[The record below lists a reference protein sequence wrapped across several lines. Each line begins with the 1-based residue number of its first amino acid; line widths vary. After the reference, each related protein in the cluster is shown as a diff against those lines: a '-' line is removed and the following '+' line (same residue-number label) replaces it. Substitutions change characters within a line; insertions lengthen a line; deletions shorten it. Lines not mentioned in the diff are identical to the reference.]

1 MSKKCAAC
9 GKTVYPV
16 EELKCLEK
24 IWHKACFK
32 CQVCGMTLNMKNYKG
47 FDKLPYCN
55 AHVPKAKATVVA
67 DTPENLR
74 LKANSEVNISFNFLE
89 RSIVDCLQSLRTL
102 SLSSGHIFLIIQTLF
117 RSSRYIF

>member
-1 MSKKCAAC
+1 MGKVKMSKKCAAC

-74 LKANSEVNISFNFLE
+74 LKANSEVNISVFLNFL
-89 RSIVDCLQSLRTL
+89 
-102 SLSSGHIFLIIQTLF
+102 
-117 RSSRYIF
+117 YI

>member
-1 MSKKCAAC
+1 MKVALMISPDFSELAEKKGWVSECEECKVRMSKKCAKC
-9 GKTVYPV
+9 EKTVYPV

-74 LKANSEVNISFNFLE
+74 LKANSEVSISSF
-89 RSIVDCLQSLRTL
+89 
-102 SLSSGHIFLIIQTLF
+102 
-117 RSSRYIF
+117 

>member
-1 MSKKCAAC
+1 MGKVKMSKKCAAC

-74 LKANSEVNISFNFLE
+74 LKANSEVNIS
-89 RSIVDCLQSLRTL
+89 
-102 SLSSGHIFLIIQTLF
+102 SSFLIFVVHLNCFVSISAF
-117 RSSRYIF
+117 